1 MKLKWILAAVV
12 AVIAGGL
19 VTVYAVLSSLDFEQ
33 YRGTIEDLAKQAT
46 GRELTIAGPID
57 VKISLTPAVTAE
69 DVTFGNAP
77 WGSRPEM
84 VKLKRF
90 ELESAL
96 IPLLSGEVE
105 VKRLVLVEPDILIE
119 SDAEGRSNLD
129 FEGGAGTAT
138 EPSDA
143 KSAQVLDRVRVIDEV
158 LLQGARVQIRDGVSG
173 ATHSVDLDSLDL
185 QKNVDVDAV
194 KVAAAGRYNG
204 VDFQVDGA
212 TAPLRRLWSGPF
224 ALKLTTRVAGAAV
237 TLDGVI
243 AQPMT
248 GQGID
253 LAVDAEGAQ
262 LADLGAVTATE
273 IPDLGGYDLSLR
285 LTQEGDAY
293 KLSDIAAKL
302 GDSDLSGEAT
312 LSLAGARPALTGGF
326 VSRQLDL
333 RPFIA
338 EGSGG
343 GEGSALFS
351 DAPLPFDLLGI
362 ADAELTY
369 RAEKVR
375 LRGQVEASNLDLRI
389 TLDEGRLDL
398 DPVSAELWGGR
409 LEAQLNLEAAQP
421 SPTTTATVK
430 LVNLDYGR
438 LLRESGI
445 EEQVT
450 GTLDGDLRLT
460 GRGRSMRAI
469 AASLT
474 GHSEILSKEGIL
486 DSDSLNL
493 MATGLNDVLGPLF
506 GGDRA
511 IRLNCMV
518 SRFGFV
524 DGIGSSE
531 ALVVDTSAFTLS
543 GGGIV
548 NLKNETLSL
557 TFDTASRQANLASL
571 AVPFDVAGP
580 ITSPSVTP
588 DTMGTAVGIA
598 KAAGVWINP
607 VVGLAVLI
615 GNRVAGDL
623 AADKNPCVA
632 ALEQAAQAKASG
644 KESGGL
650 TKGAKDAAEGA
661 AGAVGDAFEG
671 LTEGVKSLFGD

>member
-1 MKLKWILAAVV
+1 MKLKWILTGLV

-46 GRELTIAGPID
+46 GRDLTIAGPID

-119 SDAEGRSNLD
+119 TDAEGRSNLD
-129 FEGGAGTAT
+129 FAGGAGAQTAPT
-138 EPSDA
+138 DD
-143 KSAQVLDRVRVIDEV
+143 KSAQVLDRVRAIDEV
-158 LLQGARVQIRDGVSG
+158 LLQGARVQIRDGASG
-173 ATHSVDLDSLDL
+173 TTHGVELDSLDL
-185 QKNVDVDAV
+185 LKKADVDAV
-194 KVAAAGRYNG
+194 KVTGAGRYNG
-204 VDFQVDGA
+204 VDFTLDGA
-212 TAPLRRLWSGPF
+212 TAPLRLLWSGPF
-224 ALKLTTRVAGAAV
+224 ALKLTTTAGGAAV
-237 TLDGVI
+237 TLDGVV
-243 AQPMT
+243 AKPMA

-253 LAVDAEGAQ
+253 FLIEAEGGQ
-262 LADLGAVTATE
+262 FADLGALAGTE
-273 IPDLGGYDLSLR
+273 MPPLGGYDLSLR
-285 LTQEGDAY
+285 LTQEGDVF
-293 KLSDIAAKL
+293 KLSDVTAKL
-302 GDSDLSGEAT
+302 GESDLAGTASLT
-312 LSLAGARPALTGGF
+312 LAGARPALTGDF

-333 RPFIA
+333 RPFA
-338 EGSGG
+338 AKDAG
-343 GEGSALFS
+343 GEKSSSLFS
-351 DAPLPFDLLGI
+351 DAPLPFDLLGL
-362 ADAELTY
+362 ADAKLTY
-369 RAEKVR
+369 RAERVK
-375 LRGQVEASNLDLRI
+375 LQGQLEASNLNLEI
-389 TLDEGRLDL
+389 GLDQGLLTL
-398 DPVSAELWGGR
+398 DPVSAELWGGS
-409 LEAQLNLEAAQP
+409 LEAQVSVDGAQP
-421 SPTTTATVK
+421 RPTTTAAVK

-438 LLRESGI
+438 LLRESDI
-445 EEQVT
+445 EQQVT
-450 GTLDGDLRLT
+450 GTLDGDFRLA
-460 GRGRSMRAI
+460 GQGHSVRDI

-474 GHSEILSKEGIL
+474 GHSEVLSQEGIL

-506 GGDRA
+506 GSDGA

-518 SRFGFV
+518 SRFDFV

-531 ALVVDTSAFTLS
+531 AFVVDTSAFTLS

-548 NLKNETLSL
+548 NLQNETLSL
-557 TFDTASRQANLASL
+557 TFDTASREANLASL

-580 ITSPSVTP
+580 IASPSVTP

-615 GNRVAGDL
+615 GNRVTGGS
-623 AADKNPCVA
+623 AADRNPCVA
-632 ALEQAAQAKASG
+632 ALEEAAQNKVSG
-644 KESGGL
+644 EGSGSL
-650 TKGAKDAAEGA
+650 AEDAEDAAKGA
-661 AGAVGDAFEG
+661 AGAVGDAVKG
-671 LTEGVKSLFGD
+671 LTDGVKSLFGD